1 MSTIIT
7 PPGAP
12 TVIQREKPVNVVL
25 QTDRPKVV
33 VTGGVAPIIP
43 VCNPHPVVV
52 GNPVSKTI
60 ELVTKG
66 PQGEQGPEGP
76 PGPAGG
82 NVVQLQAVGVL
93 GGHRV
98 VRSVPGGIGYASAN
112 DPAHGDDV
120 VGLTL
125 QAGADEPINV
135 QVAGEV
141 VEPSWDWAPQEPIFL
156 GADGMLTQV
165 PPEEPAAFVLVF
177 GFATSPTSLMIR
189 IEPPIY
195 F

>member
-1 MSTIIT
+1 MSTVIIRET
-7 PPGAP
+7 PVRLVQ
-12 TVIQREKPVNVVL
+12 TV
-25 QTDRPKVV
+25 DRPQVV
-33 VTGGVAPIIP
+33 VQVDQVPVVP
-43 VCNPHPVVV
+43 VCDPHPVVI
-52 GNPVSKTI
+52 GNPVSRTI
-60 ELVTKG
+60 ELITAG
-66 PQGEQGPEGP
+66 PQGEEGPQGP

-112 DPAHGDDV
+112 NPLHGDDV
-120 VGLTL
+120 VGITL
-125 QAGADEPINV
+125 QAGADELINV

-141 VEPSWDWAPQEPIFL
+141 EEPSWDWTPQEPIFL
-156 GADGMLTQV
+156 GADGLLTQV

-177 GFATSPTSLMIR
+177 GFATSPTSIMIR